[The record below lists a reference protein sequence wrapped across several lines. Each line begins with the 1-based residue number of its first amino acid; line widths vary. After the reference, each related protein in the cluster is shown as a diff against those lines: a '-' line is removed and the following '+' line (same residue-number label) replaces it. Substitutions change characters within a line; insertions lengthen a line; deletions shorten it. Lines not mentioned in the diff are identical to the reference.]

1 MLPDPYWPFYN
12 PAALCVR
19 NGSALAALAP
29 RLKRVATVAPLVS
42 FAEARL
48 HLKLDPLP
56 VDDDGQLLAD
66 ADVEAHPDDALVR
79 GLSLAVQGEI
89 DGPNSWT
96 HRGAAATKWQLSL
109 RGFPS
114 FGLVLPLPPVRTI
127 DSVTFREADGTRATV
142 DPEAYRLGEEAT
154 GHAVLSLAPGIRW
167 PDLPAYPVAGAVYDD
182 AVQVT
187 FTTGYEDGDPDLE
200 MFKAYAKLRL
210 GQFYENREAVVL
222 GTSVAML
229 SGWEN
234 MLENLRVSHPDYLL
248 GNR

>member
-19 NGSALAALAP
+19 NRSALATLAP
-29 RLKRVATVAPLVS
+29 RLKRVATVAPLLS

-56 VDDDGQLLAD
+56 VDDDGQLLPD
-66 ADVEAHPDDALVR
+66 TEVEAHPDDPLVR

-96 HRGAAATKWQLSL
+96 HRGAAATQWQLSL

-114 FGLVLPLPPVRTI
+114 FGLVLPLPPVRAI
-127 DSVTFREADGTRATV
+127 DSVTYRADDGERVDV
-142 DPEAYRLGEEAT
+142 DPAAYRLGQDAT
-154 GHAVLSLAPGIRW
+154 GHAVLMLSPGIRW
-167 PDLPAYPVAGAVYDD
+167 PDLPAYSVPGAVYDD

-187 FTTGYEDGDPDLE
+187 FTTGYEEGDPDLE

-229 SGWEN
+229 PGWEN
-234 MLENLRVSHPDYLL
+234 MLENLRVQHPDYLL
-248 GNR
+248 GHR